1 MTELTLDDLNLTYFV
16 PDEYEEV
23 ADALLTFAM
32 QDSGKWKAR
41 QRIVIRKRLEK
52 VAANLTAI
60 NDRFRRGDLDEDKYR
75 NLLKINDLVLE
86 NVRIEQ
92 DLLDDQARQL
102 VVKRG
107 KQVVAAIVKV
117 VTGLNV
123 KSLLG
128 VR

>member
-86 NVRIEQ
+86 NVRIEE